1 MARQFTEHDLRLL
14 DYESVELKHDE
25 PDELSVYDAVA
36 KAGADRVRHRFI
48 YLKSRCTQ
56 KGARQAVRY
65 LSETPRV
72 AKTFGVKASSLHAQA
87 VVEIIERAGCHLQSH
102 EDLIWRQLSGVFRPY
117 LESLSETMALAPSF
131 MQPYFKGQEDVRGEA
146 LPPITRYMQSLD
158 SNDNGQVRV
167 LSAHAGIGKTTLARY
182 LVCQLAERYKS
193 SRKSSRIIPI
203 FVEAHHW
210 ERLELGEIDG
220 LWGIIKNSLDRID
233 PTFECSRRLSAALFR
248 HALRQGYLS
257 FVFDGFDELCG
268 SDVFDADSVLQELAE
283 MTHESEARVL
293 VTTRTLF
300 WDAQIHAPP
309 TNVSVWTLDS
319 FNSHQ
324 AHGYFRAVFGQN
336 SAATKRAESL
346 YNNLRKE
353 SQTPRERTGSIRDQF
368 VNLPLCIR
376 MIADLVKPLAPEITI
391 PADSGGSLLQRVLL
405 GFCQREM
412 RRIGIVSRAEAQLAS
427 FVDRA
432 VDSSQVNPG
441 FELDDLVLAVDGIE
455 EDDRARLD
463 RHGLLES
470 EKGSRRYRFRYE
482 FLGPHLRA
490 VAIAEW
496 LTAPTGSA
504 SFGPRHLSR
513 IMRGEPDGQGF
524 VFEQLLTLLDADS
537 VDDVMSR
544 GRELASDGPAGS
556 FIFHLAREL
565 IERRLL
571 PSDEATRKLLAG
583 LSGVSPETWDG
594 IFTGWEFRGTLENLD
609 LTGVKF
615 HRCKF
620 RDVVF
625 RRCIVD
631 GQTEFST
638 CAFDGELRFE
648 DGVDP
653 QKSQWATVSVAP
665 NCEMSGQARF
675 SWSDVIGGHS
685 EGRKARVAEILRLGL
700 EKFWYSG
707 QIRPKV
713 RRDDWSKGPLGRTG
727 RSELLLAHMRKTRL
741 VTIDFRDRIVLDR
754 DSFPDLQNYMDNDQ
768 LSGRIRD
775 VYELLDRDSSV

>member
-25 PDELSVYDAVA
+25 AEELSVYDAVA
-36 KAGADRVRHRFI
+36 KAGADRVTHRFI

-56 KGARQAVRY
+56 KGAHQAVKY
-65 LSETPRV
+65 LSESPVPAR
-72 AKTFGVKASSLHAQA
+72 TFGVKASSLHAQA
-87 VVEIIERAGCHLQSH
+87 VLGIIERAGCRLQAH
-102 EDLIWRQLSGVFRPY
+102 EDLIWRQLRDVFGPY
-117 LESLSETMALAPSF
+117 LDSLSKTMALAPSF
-131 MQPYFKGQEDVRGEA
+131 MQPHFRGPEAVRGEA
-146 LPPITRYMQSLD
+146 LPPIMRYMQGFAPD
-158 SNDNGQVRV
+158 DAGQVRI
-167 LSAHAGIGKTTLARY
+167 LSAHAGIGKTTLARH
-182 LVCQLAERYKS
+182 LVCQLAERCRS
-193 SRKSSRIIPI
+193 SRVIPI

-220 LWGIIKNSLDRID
+220 LWGIIKNSLDLID

-283 MTHESEARVL
+283 MARESDARVL

-300 WDAQIHAPP
+300 WEAQIHAPP

-319 FNSHQ
+319 FNSQQ
-324 AHGYFRAVFGQN
+324 AHGYFREEFGQN
-336 SAATKRAESL
+336 SAVTKRAESL
-346 YNNLRKE
+346 YNSLREE

-376 MIADLVKPLAPEITI
+376 MIADLVKPRASAVTI
-391 PADSGGSLLQRVLL
+391 PINSGGSILQRVLL

-432 VDSSQVNPG
+432 VDSSQLNPT
-441 FELDDLVLAVDGIE
+441 FELEDLVLAVDGIE
-455 EDDRARLD
+455 EDDLARLD
-463 RHGLLES
+463 RHGLLDRES
-470 EKGSRRYRFRYE
+470 GSRQYRFRYD

-496 LTAPTGSA
+496 LTAPKSSA
-504 SFGPRHLSR
+504 SFEPRHLAR

-524 VFEQLLTLLDADS
+524 VLEQLLTLLDTAS
-537 VDDVMSR
+537 LDDVMSR
-544 GRELASDGPAGS
+544 GRELGGDGPAGS
-556 FIFHLAREL
+556 FIFHLAHEL

-571 PSDEATRKLLAG
+571 PSDEATRELLAG
-583 LSGVSPETWDG
+583 LSGVSPETWDRTL
-594 IFTGWEFRGTLENLD
+594 TGWEFRGTLESLNLA
-609 LTGVKF
+609 GVKLN
-615 HRCKF
+615 RCKF

-625 RRCIVD
+625 RRCVVD
-631 GQTEFST
+631 RQTKFSA
-638 CAFDGELRFE
+638 CIFDGDLRFE
-648 DGVDP
+648 SGADTQEP
-653 QKSQWATVSVAP
+653 QWATVTVAP
-665 NCEMSGQARF
+665 DCRMSGQARF
-675 SWSDVIGGHS
+675 AWSDALGGHAAS
-685 EGRKARVAEILRLGL
+685 REARVIEVLRIGL

-707 QIRPKV
+707 QIRSKV
-713 RRDDWSKGPLGRTG
+713 RRDDWSKGLLGRTG
-727 RSELLLAHMRKTRL
+727 RAELLLAHMRKARL
-741 VTIDFRDRIVLDR
+741 VSIDFRDRIEFAR

-775 VYELLDRDSSV
+775 VYELLDRDGSV